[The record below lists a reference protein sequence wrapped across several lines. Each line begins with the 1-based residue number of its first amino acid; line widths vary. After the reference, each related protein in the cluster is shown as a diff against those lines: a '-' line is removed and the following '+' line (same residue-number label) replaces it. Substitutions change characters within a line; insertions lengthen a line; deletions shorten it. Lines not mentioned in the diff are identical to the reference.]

1 MQRKPTKPLISALAV
16 AAGAMAIAV
25 PQASAQDGRVCSPG
39 PNGNVC
45 SSVDTSGTDVRGRLG
60 IDPSGTGATICG
72 EVVHL
77 WQRFGSGPLRGYGSN
92 TQRTCSTWGHVTM
105 ATTYKRLPCDRAA
118 TYEVHVSYTVTLPNG
133 TKATYG
139 YPTFPSV
146 PVRLGPVV
154 PFCL

>member
-25 PQASAQDGRVCSPG
+25 PQASAEDGRVCSPG

-45 SSVDTSGTDVRGRLG
+45 SSVETSGTDVRGRLG

-77 WQRFGSGPLRGYGSN
+77 WQRYGSRTAAWGSN
-92 TQRTCSTWGHVTM
+92 TQALFDMGARHHGYAVH
-105 ATTYKRLPCDRAA
+105 APALRHAA
-118 TYEVHVSYTVTLPNG
+118 HYEVHVSYTVTLPNG

-139 YPTFPSV
+139 YPTFQSV